1 MLAKT
6 QIPFLLPGLPRYMK
20 SLMIY
25 VSGGDNNSQFF
36 KSERVGN
43 TEAKPENYHH
53 EAARAASDDSD
64 PKSSG
69 EVLLDVFSL

>member
-1 MLAKT
+1 
-6 QIPFLLPGLPRYMK
+6 MK

-36 KSERVGN
+36 KSERFGN
-43 TEAKPENYHH
+43 IEANPEDQH
-53 EAARAASDDSD
+53 EAARQAASDVSD
-64 PKSSG
+64 PKSS